1 VNGIRIENLSVR
13 RGQTAVLEQITLALE
28 PGELVGLIGPNGAG
42 KTTLMRAALGLLP
55 FEGGSSLALLPER
68 DRARMAAWLPQE
80 RDIAWPVDVETLVAL
95 GRTPYLAAGRK
106 LSEAD
111 RSAIARAL
119 SKMGLQGLARRQA
132 NELSGGERARA
143 LIARVLAQETPVVFA
158 DEPIAGLDPAHQIAA
173 MKVFQSLAAE
183 SKTVAVSLHD
193 LGLASRYCDRL
204 VLLDRGRVVADG
216 SPDKVLTDMRMRS
229 VFSIRG
235 HWADT
240 PNGPVFHPVEAVEPW
255 AGAAISSLHFLPQ
268 PRFTPV
274 SSRLAQVKAA
284 VALGMTGETG

>member
-1 VNGIRIENLSVR
+1 MNGIRIENLSVR

-55 FEGGSSLALLPER
+55 FEGRSSLALLPER

-106 LSEAD
+106 LSETD
-111 RSAIARAL
+111 RSAIARAI

-229 VFSIRG
+229 VFSVGG

-240 PNGPVFHPVEAVEPW
+240 PNGPVFHPVEAVEP
-255 AGAAISSLHFLPQ
+255 
-268 PRFTPV
+268 
-274 SSRLAQVKAA
+274 
-284 VALGMTGETG
+284 